1 MFNVLVTNQE
11 LIFCSKQKISG
22 YTHNIGG
29 GFKLLALMFN
39 TADFNGLFMLEMWKL
54 ISNNIE
60 V

>member
-22 YTHNIGG
+22 YTHNTDGG
-29 GFKLLALMFN
+29 CKLLALMFN
-39 TADFNGLFMLEMWKL
+39 TVDSNGLFMLEMRKP
-54 ISNNIE
+54 ISNNTE